1 MTDVTTTRCCIVG
14 AGPAGAMLG
23 LMLARAGVPTV
34 LLEGHDDFDR
44 EFRGDTLHP
53 SAMEILDDLGL
64 ADRVLELPHEKVP
77 QFSLVTDTGVIPI
90 GNFGWLR
97 TRFPY
102 ITLVHQAQFLK
113 LVTDEAAHDSQF
125 TLVTGAHVRELIT
138 SDGTVRGVRYRDRDG
153 WHEVHA
159 LLTVAADGRSSTVRR
174 LAGLE
179 PVRTSPPMDV
189 LWFRLPRL
197 PGDQE
202 GSGGRALKGHFLVLL
217 RREDYW
223 QVGYAFAKGTYKRV
237 RAEGMPALRAAI
249 AEAAPEFLGRL
260 DALGD
265 WKDVSLLSVESSRLR
280 RWYQPGLLLIGD
292 AAHVMSPVAGV
303 GINYAIQDAVAA
315 ANLLAAPLRD
325 GRISLLDLAKV
336 QRRRDLPTRVAQTF
350 QALVQRQLAYTLE
363 GSPPRALPRV
373 MSLLTRVPLI
383 RALPVRLIAY
393 GLRPSRPNPQ
403 LVARTHQSLPSG

>member
-64 ADRVLELPHEKVP
+64 ADRVLKLPHEKVP
-77 QFSLVTDTGVIPI
+77 RFSFITDSGVLPV
-90 GNFGWLR
+90 GDFGWLR

-113 LVTDEAAHDSQF
+113 LVTGEAARSSQF

-138 SDGTVRGVRYRDRDG
+138 SDGAVRGVRYRDRDG
-153 WHEVHA
+153 WHEIHA

-179 PVRTSPPMDV
+179 PVRTSPPMDI
-189 LWFRLPRL
+189 LWFRLPRQ
-197 PGDQE
+197 PGDPE

-217 RREDYW
+217 RREDHW
-223 QVGYAFAKGTYKRV
+223 QVGYAFPKGTYKQV

-260 DALGD
+260 DVLGD

-292 AAHVMSPVAGV
+292 AAHVMSPVGGV

-315 ANLLAAPLRD
+315 ANLLEAPLRA
-325 GRISLLDLAKV
+325 GRVSLLDLAKV
-336 QRRRDLPTRVAQTF
+336 QRRRDLPTRVVQTF
-350 QALVQRQLAYTLE
+350 QALVQRQLASALQ
-363 GSPPRALPRV
+363 GSPPHTLSRV
-373 MSLLTRVPLI
+373 MSLVTRVPGL
-383 RALPVRLIAY
+383 RAVPVRLIAY
-393 GLRPSRPNPQ
+393 GLRPSRPNPRFTAGAHPR
-403 LVARTHQSLPSG
+403 LRFG